1 MIIDVYSATGTK
13 KGTAEL
19 PAKLFEAPVNTGLLH
34 QAVMLQQ
41 GNRRVAIAHAK
52 TRSEGVGSTRKL
64 YAQKGTGRARRG
76 SIRSPLMRG
85 GNKAF
90 GPRNVANFSKEMPKS
105 MRHAALFGSLS
116 LQAKRGAILGLEN
129 YPSTI
134 KTKEAFALLKKLPVE
149 IGRHI
154 LIVLPGKHP
163 SLTLSTR
170 NIPNVK
176 AILAQYLN
184 PEDVLRARNI
194 IFLIDALKKAE
205 DVFTVKHK
213 KEKSVDPAVVEADF
227 APKEKKEKKQ
237 RIEKKEKS
245 EKGTVKSKKT
255 TQVSKAKKSSSSSI
269 SSDSSISS

>member
-41 GNRRVAIAHAK
+41 GNRRAAIAHAK
-52 TRSEGVGSTRKL
+52 TRSEVVGSTRKL

-134 KTKEAFALLKKLPVE
+134 KTKEAFALLTKLPVE

-163 SLTLSTR
+163 ALTLSTR

-184 PEDVLRARNI
+184 PEDVLRARTI
-194 IFLIDALKKAE
+194 IFLVDALKKAE

-213 KEKSVDPAVVEADF
+213 KEKQPAVEDATE
-227 APKEKKEKKQ
+227 EKKKKQ
-237 RIEKKEKS
+237 RKQKEQKS
-245 EKGTVKSKKT
+245 ADATAKPKKT
-255 TQVSKAKKSSSSSI
+255 TRVSKAKKASSPSV
-269 SSDSSISS
+269 SSDSSASSSK